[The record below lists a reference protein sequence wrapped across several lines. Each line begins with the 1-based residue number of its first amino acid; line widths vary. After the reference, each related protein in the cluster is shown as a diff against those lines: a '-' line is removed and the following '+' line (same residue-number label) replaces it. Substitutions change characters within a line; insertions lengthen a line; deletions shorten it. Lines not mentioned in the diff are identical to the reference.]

1 MMPSEPLISLATA
14 PQNQVKYQLKS
25 LFWPTY
31 YYYLAVTI
39 LAVLVGEMFSP
50 TLTSMKSIY
59 RYVFIP
65 WLLYISIAPL
75 LATWFLRKLFVVGI
89 SSEGLNGHGFFGK
102 SRYISWHDIS
112 LVKIFTFLGIRSL
125 QINKNIYLASYFYGN
140 SKILNLVR
148 EYAGEEHPVVRA
160 LEKES
165 LHPYRNPAKRPWQ
178 IISSIAL
185 IVSIWLIGGN
195 LVAAHLE
202 QPLEKAIASYL
213 KNHTRT
219 EANQSAIDLNALI
232 AKLGIPANSNDDLSK
247 EKIHPAK
254 SIILERKAIKVI
266 SDKYLDQ
273 LYSTEDSINPLPI
286 QLEKYLKTHQSDI
299 EEIKNFLVKEP
310 LLNWGNTNDFQKI
323 DRRYPNSINSPN
335 TKWISSWGI
344 SELQKLLII
353 NTIDKQLS
361 SNNDISNDLQAIAKI
376 QSSFQQQ
383 EEFTGQFSSNSGSL
397 RLAKL
402 VQHFDQ
408 VLMEWGS
415 SLIDQNHSQKMLT
428 ALINS
433 SMYIPEESYDPTGH
447 DSLQRYSTK
456 PLAQLAKYHRLFQP
470 YLRLVAADDYNKQDE
485 ILSYWKGQNICHS
498 DGNHK
503 VAIRPSIL
511 NVAYDDSLPEIGG
524 HIYLRALILNLNWE
538 LAKSVRQVKSLLKIG
553 QSTNQIAR
561 EFKLQSQTCPGE
573 QWLAKARNNE
583 ITISLSRSPNWE
595 KLGLK
600 SAPLFKADNITQLT
614 YKVNPIKP

>member
-247 EKIHPAK
+247 AKVPPAK
-254 SIILERKAIKVI
+254 SIILERKTIKKI

-273 LYSTEDSINPLPI
+273 LYSAEDSIKPLPI
-286 QLEKYLKTHQSDI
+286 QLTKYLEEHQSDI
-299 EEIKNFLVKEP
+299 NKITNYLISSP
-310 LLNWGNTNDFQKI
+310 LLDWGNTADFDTLEKRRTNISKGKEISLWGVSEFQK
-323 DRRYPNSINSPN
+323 
-335 TKWISSWGI
+335 
-344 SELQKLLII
+344 LMII
-353 NTIDKQLS
+353 NTIHKQS
-361 SNNDISNDLQAIAKI
+361 YSDVDISKDLQAIAKI
-376 QSSFQQQ
+376 QLSFQQQ
-383 EEFTGQFSSNSGSL
+383 EGFAGQISSNFGSL
-397 RLAKL
+397 RIAKL
-402 VQHFDQ
+402 VQNFDKIPE
-408 VLMEWGS
+408 EWGS
-415 SLIDQNHSQKMLT
+415 SLFDHNHSQKMLT
-428 ALINS
+428 ALKNN
-433 SMYIPEESYDPTGH
+433 SMYISEESYDPTGY
-447 DSLQRYSTK
+447 DSLQKYSTK
-456 PLAQLAKYHRLFQP
+456 PLAQLAKYNHLFKP
-470 YLRLVAADDYNKQDE
+470 YLRLLAADDYNKIDE
-485 ILSYWKGQNICHS
+485 VLSYWRKQNICRA
-498 DGNHK
+498 DGNLK
-503 VAIRPSIL
+503 VATRPSIL
-511 NVAYDDSLPEIGG
+511 NVYDGASWPEVDG
-524 HIYLRALILNLNWE
+524 HIYLWVPTLDLNWE
-538 LAKSVRQVKSLLKIG
+538 LAKSVREVKALLKMG

-561 EFKLQSQTCPGE
+561 EFGLQSQTCPGE
-573 QWLAKARNNE
+573 HWSAKAKSNG

-595 KLGLK
+595 RLGLK
-600 SAPLFKADNITQLT
+600 DSRAKSMTYTIPKASQ
-614 YKVNPIKP
+614 